1 MTLAELLADAVRRLD
16 RAHIPYMVTGSV
28 ASTYHGEPRA
38 TLDLDIVVDPL
49 PETLAI
55 LLESLLAD
63 GYYVDRGAAFDAMRG
78 RTQFNA
84 VGAGATKIDFIVR
97 KDRPFSR
104 EEFARRRPAEL
115 LGTPAFIASV
125 EDMIIAKLEWSLP
138 FDSER
143 QLRDVASML
152 DVAGEAID
160 RPYIDR
166 WVGALGLA
174 EAWRRVAADDGLPRN
189 LTRLC

>member
-1 MTLAELLADAVRRLD
+1 MTLAELLGDAIRRLEI
-16 RAHIPYMVTGSV
+16 AHIPYMVTGSV

-38 TLDLDIVVDPL
+38 TRDLDIVIDPL
-49 PETLAI
+49 PGSLDALVVGLA
-55 LLESLLAD
+55 AD
-63 GYYVDRGAAFDAMRG
+63 GYYVDRDAAVAALRE

-84 VGAGATKIDFIVR
+84 VGADATKIDFIVR

-104 EEFARRRPAEL
+104 EEFDRRRPADL
-115 LGTPAFIASV
+115 LGTPAFITSV

-152 DVAGEAID
+152 DVAGDAID

-166 WVGALGLA
+166 WVRELGL
-174 EAWRRVAADDGLPRN
+174 EDAWQGVVHRS
-189 LTRLC
+189 T